1 MQEGKAPQR
10 QVLEACFKK
19 LPEAPRGVVV
29 KESVLRD
36 GVAFTG
42 SVLRAGEGRVTK
54 TYQLQG
60 DTRRPYE
67 R

>member
-1 MQEGKAPQR
+1 M
-10 QVLEACFKK
+10 
-19 LPEAPRGVVV
+19 V
-29 KESVLRD
+29 KEGVLGD
-36 GVAFTG
+36 GVAFTEK
-42 SVLRAGEGRVTK
+42 VLRAGEGRVTK